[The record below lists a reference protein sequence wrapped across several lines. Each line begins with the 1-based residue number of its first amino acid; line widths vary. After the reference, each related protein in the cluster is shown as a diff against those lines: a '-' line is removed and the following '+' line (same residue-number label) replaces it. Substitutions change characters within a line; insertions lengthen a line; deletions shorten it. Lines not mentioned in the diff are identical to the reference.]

1 MANKPLL
8 SIALLC
14 SNRIDTVRRCL
25 DSLLPIMEQLPSELI
40 LLDTSTDPSVPPIL
54 AEYTDNITKFEWIN
68 DFSAARNETVKR
80 AKGEW
85 YLYIDDDEWFVE
97 IDDLIHFFKSGEYKK
112 YGCANYIQRNF
123 HDPDLMHY
131 SDNWVS
137 RMIRLTPETHFES
150 KIHEYLV
157 PIPGEC
163 KNLNLVANHTGYIF
177 QTKEDNKKRFD
188 RNAVLLKE
196 MIEEQPEML
205 RWRVQLAQEYHA
217 MGMWQELLKFCL
229 DNLEYTKNRNDKWDN
244 RDIGTF
250 YGGAIESYIHLNEY
264 QKGLELGQ
272 KALQDKRCS
281 ELCQAYIYLRFAVI
295 GFLTENWSLAR
306 KSIESYTMIRKE
318 LEKTPDKLANQ
329 EGALL
334 INEAFDAV
342 PTRRAYSILIAAGLR
357 ENTTE
362 ELKKYLPKLDWD
374 QKVIYVYEPLIP
386 VLIEA
391 MAMMEYEP
399 VFAETMQLMWN
410 NKELQVKTLKAIVET
425 AQKSGVAEQKLLY
438 ILSQI
443 TGEHWYIW
451 YAKVLMADKELRAV
465 RDVSELS
472 REPHEESNVETAQTC
487 VEDVQKCAEDMQEDV
502 LNRLLEALLGLF
514 SHMQNV
520 FQMLPDVKSIIDKNG
535 ISLEGMYLSVPFEK
549 WQKDLAEFIEKSSEQ
564 ELYALETELAGI
576 QTKEDVRLGYFYA
589 RVAEAK
595 VLYGAGERDFS
606 VRKDLLDSFAQ
617 KTLDFLRRY
626 YQPQIFTEAPEILPE
641 YGQAALLIEQGFAME
656 QENPTEMLRILKEV
670 VDIYPTFASVIRS
683 FISAY
688 GTEQQNAKKRQRE
701 EMRQLKAQILAEVH
715 KCVAQKQYAQA
726 LAIVEQLKQMLPED
740 LDVVALALELR
751 LAVINNASI

>member
-1 MANKPLL
+1 MSNKPLL

-25 DSLLPIMEQLPSELI
+25 DSLVPIMEQIPSELI
-40 LLDTSTDPSVPPIL
+40 LLDTSTDPSVPPVL
-54 AEYTDNITKFEWIN
+54 AEYTDNITKFKWVN

-131 SDNWVS
+131 SDSWVS
-137 RMIRLTPETHFES
+137 RLIKLTPETHFES

-157 PIPGEC
+157 PVPGEC
-163 KNLNLVANHTGYIF
+163 KNLHLVANHTGYIF

-188 RNAVLLKE
+188 RNSVLLKE

-217 MGMWQELLKFCL
+217 MGMWQELKDFCL
-229 DNLEYTKNRNDKWDN
+229 ENLEYTKNRNDKWDN

-250 YGGAIESYIHLNEY
+250 YGGAVESYIHLEEY
-264 QKGLELGQ
+264 QNGLEWGQ
-272 KALQDKRCS
+272 KALQDKRSS

-295 GFLTENWSLAR
+295 GLLTENWNLAK
-306 KSIESYTMIRKE
+306 KSVESYTLIRKE
-318 LEKTPDKLANQ
+318 LEKMPEKLANQ

-357 ENTTE
+357 ENTTQQ
-362 ELKKYLPKLDWD
+362 LQKYLPELDWD

-386 VLIEA
+386 ILIEA
-391 MAMMEYEP
+391 MSTMEYEP
-399 VFAETMQLMWN
+399 IFAETMQLMWN
-410 NKELQVKTLKAIVET
+410 NKELQVKTLQAIVEVVQT
-425 AQKSGVAEQKLLY
+425 GKAAEQRLLY
-438 ILSQI
+438 VLSKI

-451 YAKVLMADKELRAV
+451 YAKVLIADKELQTYTSAK
-465 RDVSELS
+465 ELLTN
-472 REPHEESNVETAQTC
+472 EQNTEY
-487 VEDVQKCAEDMQEDV
+487 QKLINC
-502 LNRLLEALLGLF
+502 LLEALLGLF

-520 FQMLPDVKSIIDKNG
+520 FQMLPDIKNIIDKNG
-535 ISLEGMYLSVPFEK
+535 VSLEGMYLSVPYEK
-549 WQKDLAEFIEKSSEQ
+549 WQKDLSDFIEKSTEQ
-564 ELYALETELAGI
+564 ELLALETEISHI
-576 QTKEDVRLGYFYA
+576 QTREDIRFGYFCA
-589 RVAEAK
+589 RIAEAK
-595 VLYGAGERDFS
+595 VLYGTGERDFD
-606 VRKDLLDSFAQ
+606 VRKELLNNFSQ
-617 KTLDFLRRY
+617 KTLMFLRRY
-626 YQPQIFTEAPEILPE
+626 YQTQIFTEMPELLPA
-641 YGQAALLIEQGFAME
+641 YGQAALLIEQAFAIE

-670 VDIYPTFASVIRS
+670 VEIYPTFASIIRG

-688 GTEQQNAKKRQRE
+688 GMEQQNVKKKQRE
-701 EMRQLKAQILAEVH
+701 EMRKLKEQILAEVQ
-715 KCVAQKQYAQA
+715 KCVVQKQYTQA
-726 LAIVEQLKQMLPED
+726 LAIVEQLKQMIPED

-751 LAVINNASI
+751 LKTLE